1 MNCPPADHSAFKLSV
16 HVVDVGVGHM
26 HGGVIL
32 LPPKHVEVATVPDT
46 QSRQHMVLEEAMV
59 PTAIEVVRAFQR
71 LEEQS
76 ENHVCPTYICVFRTL
91 WILNGYNLNG
101 LLKRAQNSDSK
112 THVKK

>member
-46 QSRQHMVLEEAMV
+46 QSRQHMVLKKAV
-59 PTAIEVVRAFQR
+59 APTAIQVGRAFQK
-71 LEEQS
+71 LKEHS
-76 ENHVCPTYICVFRTL
+76 NNHVCARFNCVFRTV
-91 WILNGYNLNG
+91 WIQNGYNLNG
-101 LLKRAQNSDSK
+101 
-112 THVKK
+112 